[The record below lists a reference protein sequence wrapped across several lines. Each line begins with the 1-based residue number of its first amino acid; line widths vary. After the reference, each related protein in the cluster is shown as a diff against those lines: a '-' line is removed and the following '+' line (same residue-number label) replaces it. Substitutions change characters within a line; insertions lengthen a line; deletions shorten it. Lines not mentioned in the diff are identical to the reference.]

1 MTLYPNGID
10 SSLQLLD
17 PAIDG
22 YVAAINA
29 TDDAVIAIETELGLD
44 PKGIYSDVATRL
56 SILEGRI
63 GPGATITGGP
73 IDIND
78 ANLAGVLAVDKGGT
92 GLNLASSA
100 ANPDEVLMSTGAG
113 IAYNLIANV
122 NVDPAAAIAVSKL
135 AAAGTDGYTITT
147 VVGVPTWSNPSSFT
161 VGGDVSGTVGN
172 QTVNKIKGKN
182 LSTSLS
188 TIGAMQDGYSLNW
201 VNASTEWQAKPAP
214 SGSFSAGGDL
224 SGSSSSQTV
233 IAIQNVPV
241 NATIPTD
248 GYVLTYDL
256 ADGYWHASPPAA
268 PQSIIFKPGST
279 SIGNIVA
286 TWTEV
291 VTHIN
296 AANGL
301 LDVYV
306 DASLATPTVSA
317 SVDCKG
323 RTRFIGIERYVVG
336 GSNSTQLDV
345 PDGFIITNPA
355 SFYGLTLS
363 CTGNAVI
370 IALTITSAQTTFEC
384 TSIYMSM
391 SNNTPIITIVVN
403 DATIRFVR
411 SVVFANAPGAA
422 AVIDTG
428 TGVSLYVT
436 VQLIEG
442 QPFSSLPTLAFIGDS
457 QLYVQTDGSAF
468 LPAQALYTGI
478 QGESHLLKTQN
489 DTTANRPVVGF
500 SGGPTDGQMYFDTT
514 LGKPIWY
521 FGGSWVDATGA
532 VV

>member
-1 MTLYPNGID
+1 MIKYPASIDTSLELPTVVDNVTPINGA
-10 SSLQLLD
+10 LLNNIRD
-17 PAIDG
+17 AILAMENELG
-22 YVAAINA
+22 IKPSGIYTNVRTRIA
-29 TDDAVIAIETELGLD
+29 AIETVVG
-44 PKGIYSDVATRL
+44 
-56 SILEGRI
+56 
-63 GPGATITGGP
+63 
-73 IDIND
+73 
-78 ANLAGVLAVDKGGT
+78 NLQIISLTKDLGGT
-92 GLNLASSA
+92 LALPVVVGLQGTPVSSTTPTANQALVFNGIRWTPTDLAS
-100 ANPDEVLMSTGAG
+100 G
-113 IAYNLIANV
+113 IL
-122 NVDPAAAIAVSKL
+122 
-135 AAAGTDGYTITT
+135 G
-147 VVGVPTWSNPSSFT
+147 FT
-161 VGGDVSGTVGN
+161 
-172 QTVNKIKGKN
+172 
-182 LSTSLS
+182 
-188 TIGAMQDGYSLNW
+188 
-201 VNASTEWQAKPAP
+201 
-214 SGSFSAGGDL
+214 AGGDL
-224 SGSSSSQTV
+224 SGTTTNQTV
-233 IAIQNVPV
+233 IKINGTTITTAGGALSVGATLRVTAAGTADWGALDLADTDAITGILPKGNQQVQDMAGDVTGNTGVSVVTAIQGVAV
-241 NATIPTD
+241 NAMSPDD
-248 GYVLTYDL
+248 GYVLAYDL
-256 ADGYWHASPPAA
+256 ADGYWHATPPTV

-279 SIGNIVA
+279 SIGNTVA

-296 AANGL
+296 ATNGL

-323 RTRFIGIERYVVG
+323 RTRFIGIERYVIG
-336 GSNSTQLDV
+336 GSNFTLLDV

-384 TSIYMSM
+384 TSIYMSVA
-391 SNNTPIITIVVN
+391 NNTPIITIVVN

-411 SVVFANAPGAA
+411 SVVFANTPGAA

-442 QPFSSLPTLAFIGDS
+442 QPFGSLPTLAFVGDS

-478 QGESHLLKTQN
+478 QGESHLLKTQS

-521 FGGSWVDATGA
+521 FGGSWVDATGTI
-532 VV
+532 V

>member
-1 MTLYPNGID
+1 MSKTRTV
-10 SSLQLLD
+10 SLSDDTIQ
-17 PAIDG
+17 DG
-22 YVAAINA
+22 YVPVWNA
-29 TDDAVIAIETELGLD
+29 GTSSFDGLD
-44 PKGIYSDVATRL
+44 NTTL
-56 SILEGRI
+56 
-63 GPGATITGGP
+63 
-73 IDIND
+73 
-78 ANLAGVLAVDKGGT
+78 GT
-92 GLNLASSA
+92 FTAS
-100 ANPDEVLMSTGAG
+100 
-113 IAYNLIANV
+113 
-122 NVDPAAAIAVSKL
+122 
-135 AAAGTDGYTITT
+135 
-147 VVGVPTWSNPSSFT
+147 
-161 VGGDVSGTVGN
+161 
-172 QTVNKIKGKN
+172 
-182 LSTSLS
+182 
-188 TIGAMQDGYSLNW
+188 
-201 VNASTEWQAKPAP
+201 
-214 SGSFSAGGDL
+214 GDL
-224 SGSSSSQTV
+224 SGSNASQTV
-233 IAIQNVPV
+233 VAIQSVPV
-241 NATIPTD
+241 NATAPAD

-256 ADGYWHASPPAA
+256 ADGYWHAAAAPTGFSAGTDLSGTATNQTVIAIQNVPVNATAPADGYVLTYDLADGYWHAAPPAA